1 MFPKLFTIHYSLF
14 TIHYSLIYLSGDIL
28 SRKKWVVSHCD
39 KDLAATIAENCG
51 IEPFAAFL
59 LCARGMTDEFEIESF
74 LYDTDLIDPFTLPD
88 MEKACE
94 RIHNAI
100 ENGEKITVFGD
111 YDADGVT
118 STALLYSYL
127 LKNGASVDYYI
138 PDRTG
143 EGYGMNTDA
152 IDALKA
158 RGTSLIVTV
167 DNGISALEEVNHAN
181 ALGLDVVITDH
192 HKAGEAL
199 PNAVA
204 VVDPHR
210 EDCYCEFREWAG
222 VGVAFKLICA
232 LDGSEGY
239 SLLEEYGDIVALGTV
254 ADIVSL
260 KSENRIIVRSG
271 VAFMNAALNDGSL
284 RKGFKALIEVSGS
297 QGSLDATSLAF
308 RFAPR
313 INAAGRMGSA
323 ERALKLLLTDDI
335 REACALAEEIS
346 EANAQRQA
354 IEGDITKE
362 AIEII
367 EKNPHI
373 KYNRVI
379 VVEGKGWHQGV
390 IGIVASR
397 LVEKYGKPCIVITE
411 NDGVGK
417 GSGRSL
423 GEFSLYDALSYCA
436 DSLVQYGGHTLAAGL
451 TVEKENIEIFR
462 EKINEYAKKTDIPV
476 ATLNIDCKLNPASIS
491 TELLSSI
498 ALLEPY
504 GAENPSPVFG
514 LYNMEIGSLQP
525 VGNGKHLR
533 LNVKK
538 NGYTLSA
545 IMFSQ
550 SLEGFPFSE
559 GDKVD
564 LAIKLSENEYMG
576 KVKVN
581 IQVKDIK
588 LSGSN
593 DEKLLLAERDY
604 EDFSKGESLEKG
616 KLFVDRDFCGKIY
629 KYIKSNN
636 GWKYSAELLCHRLG
650 LSEDYY
656 LSCKVGLDILSQLG
670 IVVLK
675 DGKYYLPKENVKNPL
690 ENSPIFKRAT
700 E

>member
-1 MFPKLFTIHYSLF
+1 M
-14 TIHYSLIYLSGDIL
+14 
-28 SRKKWVVSHCD
+28 SRKKWVVSPCD

-51 IEPFAAFL
+51 IEPFAALL

-94 RIHNAI
+94 RIHRAM

-127 LKNGASVDYYI
+127 LKSGASVDYYI
-138 PDRTG
+138 PDRTS
-143 EGYGMNTDA
+143 EGYGMNLCA
-152 IDALKA
+152 IDALKE
-158 RGTSLIVTV
+158 RGTELIVTV
-167 DNGISALEEVNHAN
+167 DNGISAIEEVNHAA
-181 ALGLDVVITDH
+181 ALGIDVVVTDH
-192 HKAGEAL
+192 HRAGEVL

-210 EDCYCEFREWAG
+210 EDTYCEFTEWAG
-222 VGVAFKLICA
+222 VGVAFKLVCA

-260 KSENRIIVRSG
+260 KGENRIIVRSG
-271 VAFMNAALNDGSL
+271 LAFMRGDFQDGRLRTGLSALL
-284 RKGFKALIEVSGS
+284 EVSGS
-297 QGSLDATSLAF
+297 QGQLDATALAF

-323 ERALKLLLTDDI
+323 ERALKLLLTEDED
-335 REACALAEEIS
+335 EARALAAQIN
-346 EANAQRQA
+346 EANAVRQA
-354 IEGDITKE
+354 TESEITAE

-379 VVEGKGWHQGV
+379 VVSGEGWHQGV

-397 LVEKYGKPCIVITE
+397 LVERYGKPCIVISE
-411 NDGVGK
+411 NGEIGK

-423 GEFSLYDALSYCA
+423 GEFSLYDALSYCENC
-436 DSLVQYGGHTLAAGL
+436 LVQFGGHILAAGL
-451 TVEKENIEIFR
+451 TVEKENIALFR
-462 EKINEYAKKTDIPV
+462 EKINEYAKNEGNPV

-491 TELLSSI
+491 TELLYSI
-498 ALLEPY
+498 NLLEPY
-504 GAENPSPVFG
+504 GADNPSPIFG
-514 LYNMEIGSLQP
+514 LYNMEIGSVQP
-525 VGNGKHLR
+525 IGNGKHLR
-533 LNVKK
+533 LSVKK
-538 NGYTLSA
+538 NGYSISA
-545 IMFSQ
+545 VMFSKT
-550 SLEGFPFSE
+550 LEEFPYGE

-564 LAIKLSENEYMG
+564 LAVKLSENEYMG

-581 IQVKDIK
+581 IQIKDIK
-588 LSGSN
+588 LSGS
-593 DEKLLLAERDY
+593 DEEVIIGAENDY
-604 EDFSKGESLEKG
+604 ENFLAGENLPSE
-616 KLFVDRDFCGKIY
+616 KLFVSRELCGKVY

-636 GWKYSAELLCHRLG
+636 GWKYSAELLCHRLN
-650 LSEDYY
+650 LNEEYY
-656 LSCKVGLDILSQLG
+656 LSCKIALDILSELG
-670 IVVLK
+670 IIIQK
-675 DGKYYLPKENVKNPL
+675 DGKYSLPKENVKNPL
-690 ENSPIFKRAT
+690 ENSEMFRRASS
-700 E
+700 